1 VLGLDSRPRVGGE
14 DVVTVLAYVDELRTG
29 EGSIL
34 QNYIGRMNRAIEEGV
49 ALGVPRRWVDKV
61 MRRWVVPGIFPEHGY
76 VGTNEG
82 YVPEKETESSTEP
95 FWGPIVIGEE

>member
-1 VLGLDSRPRVGGE
+1 VGGE